1 MKKAVITGASGF
13 LGQNLCQK
21 LIKEKYQILILV
33 RETSNIEFTKDFN
46 SNLFKIKKFSN
57 NNFDDIYDTIIDFKP
72 DIGFHLAAAFDK
84 GQSNKEIH
92 NLNNVNILYGMIL
105 LNALIES
112 GCKNFISIGTS
123 WQNFSDKEYNPVNL
137 YAATKEAFQDI
148 VKYYE
153 KTKML
158 NTIILKLCDTY
169 GENDKRKKI
178 INLLKETYRNDKSLD
193 MTEGEQY
200 LSLTYIDDIVE
211 GLLLAAEYV
220 MNGEHCGKTFFIA
233 NKELIKLK
241 DLVETIE
248 KIGNKK
254 LKINWGRVPYRER
267 EIMKPYIGETLP
279 GWKMKI
285 NIDEGIKIIFNN
297 VQKDYAY
304 R

>member
-13 LGQNLCQK
+13 LGQNLCK
-21 LIKEKYQILILV
+21 HLINKEYQILILV
-33 RETSNIEFTKDFN
+33 RETSNIEFTKDFD
-46 SNLFKIKKFSN
+46 SKLFKIKKFRN

-84 GQSNKEIH
+84 GQTNREIH

-105 LNALIES
+105 LNALVES

-123 WQNFSDKEYNPVNL
+123 WQNFSDEEYNPVNL
-137 YAATKEAFQDI
+137 YAATKEAFQAI
-148 VKYYE
+148 IKYYE

-169 GENDKRKKI
+169 GKNDRRKKI
-178 INLLKETYRNDKSLD
+178 INFLKEAYQNDKALD
-193 MTEGEQY
+193 MTKGEQY

-211 GLLLAAEYV
+211 GLLLAAEYI
-220 MNGEHCGKTFFIA
+220 MNGEHCGKTFFVA

-241 DLVETIE
+241 DLVKTIE

-254 LKINWGRVPYRER
+254 LKINWGSVPYRER
-267 EIMKPYIGETLP
+267 EIMKPYIGELLP
-279 GWKMKI
+279 NWEAKVSIKK
-285 NIDEGIKIIFNN
+285 GIEKVLNERNLI
-297 VQKDYAY
+297 
-304 R
+304 